1 MNTVT
6 PPSILIV
13 DDQEL
18 MFRILQAT
26 LKTIGA
32 RMLFAK
38 TGAEALQHLIEKDPP
53 NAIILDYM
61 LPDQNGIDTLR
72 AIRNLPAGRLIPV
85 LMLTARDQ
93 SLIREAAE
101 GLNVKAFM
109 TKPFSPNLLL
119 QTIKEMLREQY
130 EVDI

>member
-1 MNTVT
+1 MNPIP

-26 LKTIGA
+26 LKTLGA
-32 RMLFAK
+32 KILFAK
-38 TGAEALQHLIEKDPP
+38 TGAEALYHLMEKDTPD
-53 NAIILDYM
+53 AIILDYL

-72 AIRNLPAGRLIPV
+72 MIRNLPSGKEIPV

-119 QTIKEMLREQY
+119 QTVKEMLSEQ
-130 EVDI
+130 